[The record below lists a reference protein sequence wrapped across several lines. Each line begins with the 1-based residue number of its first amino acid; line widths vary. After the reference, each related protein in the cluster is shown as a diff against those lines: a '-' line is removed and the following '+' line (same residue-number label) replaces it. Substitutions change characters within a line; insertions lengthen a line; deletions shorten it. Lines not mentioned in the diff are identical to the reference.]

1 MRGTRDQQMFFCEKH
16 NIENL
21 IRQTTY
27 YRDPNNPTCIN
38 LIPTDVPRS
47 FVSTCVIETGLSD
60 VRLMTLIVIK
70 KYFRKLQERII
81 N

>member
-1 MRGTRDQQMFFCEKH
+1 MFFCETH

-21 IRQTTY
+21 IRQTTC

-38 LIPTDVPRS
+38 LIPTDVPRK
-47 FVSTCVIETGLSD
+47 FVSTCVIETRLSD
-60 VRLMTLIVIK
+60 VRLMTLVVIK
-70 KYFRKLQERII
+70 KYFRKLQEKII

>member
-1 MRGTRDQQMFFCEKH
+1 MFFCEKH

-21 IRQTTY
+21 IRQTTC
-27 YRDPNNPTCIN
+27 YRDPNKPTCIN
-38 LIPTDVPRS
+38 LIPIDVPRS

-60 VRLMTLIVIK
+60 VRLMTLVVIK
-70 KYFRKLQERII
+70 KYFRKLQEKII